1 MLFNNPYGTRNNG
14 HTMIS
19 TDIKHKQ
26 KRKRKHKSGGK
37 TRGDKRRESERKR
50 LQAKADSP
58 GVPANTC
65 PYIDMVQ
72 NMITDLQ
79 MAYDRLREKGEH
91 NPMVDRLTTQATDM
105 MEYIRANNETL
116 RDNSAYW
123 YGQYKSELKR

>member
-1 MLFNNPYGTRNNG
+1 
-14 HTMIS
+14 MIA
-19 TDIKHKQ
+19 DKIKKKHKRDTSRG
-26 KRKRKHKSGGK
+26 KNK
-37 TRGDKRRESERKR
+37 TRGDKRRETERKR

-72 NMITDLQ
+72 TMITDLQ

-105 MEYIRANNETL
+105 LEYIRANNETL